1 MHVAFPGYGDDTT
14 VRVESAQFKMK
25 KGTLAKKKKGTLP
38 EEYTISMTAHS
49 GATVNDVAV
58 AFGPDGTVFSEPT
71 SLTLILRGPVDPG
84 RLKAY
89 HITSDGAV
97 TQTPFTIS
105 RHGHDKWEVTL
116 QVPGFS
122 IYTLGDECDLT
133 TLVTTWSA
141 WLNQFL
147 TPETETSYGW

>member
-1 MHVAFPGYGDDTT
+1 MDLPGDGDDRYD
-14 VRVESAQFKMK
+14 VRVESAQFRMK
-25 KGTLAKKKKGTLP
+25 PGTTARNKKRALP
-38 EEYTISMTAHS
+38 EEYEIAMKAYS
-49 GATVNDVAV
+49 GAAVNDVAV
-58 AFGPDGTVFSEPT
+58 AFGPDGTVFSQPA

-84 RLKAY
+84 RLRAY
-89 HITSDGAV
+89 HISDGAV
-97 TQTPFTIS
+97 TQTPFEIS
-105 RHGHDKWEVTL
+105 RLGGNRWQVTL

-133 TLVTTWSA
+133 TLTTTWSA